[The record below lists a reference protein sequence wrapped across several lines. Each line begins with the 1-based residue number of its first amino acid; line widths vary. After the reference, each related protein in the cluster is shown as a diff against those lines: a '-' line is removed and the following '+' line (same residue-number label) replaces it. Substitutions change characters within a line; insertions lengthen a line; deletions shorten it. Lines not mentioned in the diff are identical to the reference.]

1 MKRPILIL
9 FFLLALLGSA
19 LWWLAN
25 DRNEIERGKGSL
37 LVHCAAGLRRPMSEI
52 ARQYEEEFG
61 IKIILQF
68 GGSGAL
74 ESQLMVA
81 GGDLYLPADQG
92 YVDSVR
98 SKGLIKES
106 MPVAQLSAGIVVPK
120 GNPKGIASLKD
131 LAREGVKISLGEKSA
146 SVGKFTWGVLAKE
159 GLLSEV
165 EPNVVVTKPTVNMIV
180 EDVATGAVDAAIAW
194 DAVAKNFP
202 EVEWIP
208 VPEFTKRSKLAG
220 IGVLTSSK
228 DASRALHFARY
239 VTSRERGRKVFVE
252 MGFEVPDVGDAWL
265 DIPEV
270 TLFSGSMLRPAIQER
285 IRGFEK
291 REGCR
296 VNTVFEG
303 CGTLIGM
310 MKAGSQ
316 PAGYFSCDVKFL
328 DMVDDR
334 FFPGT
339 VMTGNEIILLVA
351 KGNPKSL
358 STLAD
363 LSGAGVKLGVCDEQ
377 KSALGQL
384 THEMLTRRKVE
395 FENIAVKVAKG
406 DDLVSAMQA
415 RSLDAALVYRSNALA
430 SPVTLKEC
438 EIVDLNDELAFAEQ
452 PYAVARE
459 TAHPELMKRLGESLS
474 SDDAR
479 NDFEKLGFTW
489 KLEEE
494 E

>member
-81 GGDLYLPADQG
+81 GGDLYLPADQS
-92 YVDSVR
+92 YVESVR
-98 SKGLIKES
+98 SKGLIMES

-120 GNPKGIASLKD
+120 GNPRNIGTLQD
-131 LAREGVKISLGEKSA
+131 LAREGLKISLGEKSA
-146 SVGKFTWGVLAKE
+146 SVGKHTWTVLAQE
-159 GLLSEV
+159 GLLDGI

-194 DAVAKNFP
+194 DAVANNFP

-239 VTSRERGRKVFVE
+239 VTSRDRGRKVFAE
-252 MGFEVPDVGDAWL
+252 MAFQIPDVGDAWV

-285 IRGFEK
+285 IRGFER

-303 CGTLIGM
+303 CGTLVGM

-316 PAGYFSCDVKFL
+316 PAGYFSCDIKFL
-328 DMVDDR
+328 EMVDDR

-339 VMTGNEIILLVA
+339 VMTGNEIVLLVA
-351 KGNPKSL
+351 KGNPKRLSSL
-358 STLAD
+358 GD
-363 LSGAGVKLGVCDEQ
+363 LSQAGVKLGVCDEE

-384 THEMLTRRKVE
+384 THEMLTRRNVE
-395 FENIAVKVAKG
+395 LDNIAVKVAKG

-438 EIVDLNDELAFAEQ
+438 EIVDLNDDLAFAEQ

-474 SDDAR
+474 SEEAR
-479 NDFEKLGFTW
+479 SDFEKLGFTW
-489 KLEEE
+489 KLEEAK
-494 E
+494 